1 MVEPGLFRHYKGNF
15 YRVLFLARHDAGR
28 VLEPDEEVLVFAV
41 QEEGLLYFSPAKEL
55 EAQAKT
61 VGGAVCDLEI
71 LRAKNST
78 DGKPAPGST
87 YVVYVSLY
95 PSSGGRVS
103 VRELSEFEGFNDA
116 GARRFEHVLPNCH
129 ACAHSGMGPE
139 DLYLVCGHPD
149 AGVMGTFIKK
159 EPLDHCPNFSK
170 FEQHPH
176 RNPDGTLIRGD
187 LDSFRG
193 VFEKDKR

>member
-1 MVEPGLFRHYKGNF
+1 MVEPGLYKHYKNNY
-15 YRVLFLARHDAGR
+15 YRFLFLATYESQQPLGSN
-28 VLEPDEEVLVFAV
+28 EEVVVYAV
-41 QEEGLLYFSPAKEL
+41 QEEGLLYCCPSKERTT
-55 EAQAKT
+55 QF
-61 VGGAVCDLEI
+61 DLEI
-71 LRAKNST
+71 LKARNST
-78 DGKPAPGST
+78 DGPTVSKAIM
-87 YVVYVSLY
+87 VVYVSLY

-116 GARRFEHVLPNCH
+116 GARRFEHVSPNCH

-139 DLYLVCGHPD
+139 DPYLVCGHPD

>member
-87 YVVYVSLY
+87 YVVYVCLY
-95 PSSGGRVS
+95 GDGRIS
-103 VRELSEFEGFNDA
+103 VRELSEFESFAVSGEP
-116 GARRFEHVLPNCH
+116 RFKRVEPNCH
-129 ACAHSGMGPE
+129 ACANSGMEP
-139 DLYLVCGHPD
+139 DADYLICGHPD
-149 AGVMGTFIKK
+149 AGPVGKFIKK

-170 FEQHPH
+170 FEQHPG
-176 RNPDGTLIRGD
+176 RNPDGTLKGQPQLLNQTLSRIG
-187 LDSFRG
+187 
-193 VFEKDKR
+193 KP